1 MNSRHKNI
9 STFFSIGIALVL
21 MVLCAAGLFV
31 LPELTD
37 KLIDT
42 RDVIGS
48 RNDIGQAG
56 RTFIHVLAYAL
67 LLLIMAADIFLFLLL
82 RRVRGGLVFTAQS
95 VSCIRGVSWCCILMC
110 LVTALLGIYFQLAFF
125 IAFGL
130 LFLGVCLRIVKST
143 IEEAT
148 EIKSENDLTV

>member
-1 MNSRHKNI
+1 MPSRYKNI
-9 STFFSIGIALVL
+9 STFFSIGIAIVL
-21 MVLCAAGLFV
+21 MLLCIGGLFI
-31 LPELTD
+31 LPELTG

-42 RDVIGS
+42 RDVIGN
-48 RNDIGQAG
+48 RNDLGSAG
-56 RTFIHVLAYAL
+56 RAFIHVLAYAL
-67 LLLIMAADIFLFLLL
+67 LLLIMTADVFLFLLL
-82 RRVRGGLVFTAQS
+82 RRVRSGLVFTAKS
-95 VSCIRGVSWCCILMC
+95 VVCIRGVSWCCILMC
-110 LVTALLGIYFQLAFF
+110 LVTALLGIYFQLSFF

>member
-1 MNSRHKNI
+1 MPSRYKNI
-9 STFFSIGIALVL
+9 STFFSIAIAIVL
-21 MVLCAAGLFV
+21 MIICIGGLFV

-42 RDVIGS
+42 RDVIGN
-48 RNDIGQAG
+48 RNDVGAAG
-56 RTFIHVLAYAL
+56 RSFIHVLAYAM
-67 LLLIMAADIFLFLLL
+67 LLLIMVADAFLFLLL
-82 RRVRGGLVFTAQS
+82 RRVRAGLVFTAKS
-95 VSCIRGVSWCCILMC
+95 VVCVRGVSWCCILMC
-110 LVTALLGIYFQLAFF
+110 LVTCLLGIYFQLSFF